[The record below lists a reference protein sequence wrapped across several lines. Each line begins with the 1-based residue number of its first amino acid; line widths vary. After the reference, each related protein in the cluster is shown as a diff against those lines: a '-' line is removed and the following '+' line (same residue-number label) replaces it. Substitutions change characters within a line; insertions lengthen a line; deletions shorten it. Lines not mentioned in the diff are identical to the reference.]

1 MRNMKTQDILLF
13 DQQLSEEEISIQNSA
28 REYCQSEL
36 MPRIL
41 EANRNETFDKNIYKE
56 MGEMGFLGAPITG
69 YGCAGVNYVSYGIIA
84 REIERV
90 DSSYRSLY
98 SVQTSLAMYAIYQF
112 GTEEQKEYYL
122 PEMAKGNLI
131 GCFGLTEPDAGSDP
145 SSMKTN
151 AKKTDNGYVLNGSKT
166 WITNSPIADV
176 LIIWAKDEQGVL
188 RGFIVDRDSKGLTT
202 PTLEGKFSLRAS
214 ITGQIFLD
222 DVFVSE
228 DKLLPEVQSFRGP
241 FSCLNMARYGIAWG
255 SIGAAEFCWNA
266 SLEYT
271 LDRVQFGKPLA
282 SKQLIQKKLADM
294 QSEITLGLQSVLR
307 VGRLID
313 EGKMKPEMISL
324 VKRNNCQKGLDI
336 ARSARDIFGGNGIAD
351 EYHVIRHCM
360 NLEAVNTYEGTSDI
374 HALILGQTQTSIS
387 SF

>member
-1 MRNMKTQDILLF
+1 MTIKDILLF
-13 DQQLSEEEISIQNSA
+13 DDQLTEEELSIKDSA
-28 REYCQSEL
+28 RDYCQDKL

-41 EANRNETFDKNIYKE
+41 EANRNEVFDKEIYQE
-56 MGEMGFLGAPITG
+56 MGQMGFLGAPIDG
-69 YGCAGVNYVSYGIIA
+69 YGCAGVNYVAYGLIA

-90 DSSYRSLY
+90 DSSYRSAY
-98 SVQTSLAMYAIYQF
+98 SVQTSLAMHAIYKF
-112 GTEEQKEYYL
+112 GSEEQKNHYL

-145 SSMKTN
+145 ASMKTT
-151 AKKTDNGYVLNGSKT
+151 AKKTGDGYLLNGSKT

-176 LIIWAKDEQGVL
+176 LIIWAKDEQGIL

-202 PTLEGKFSLRAS
+202 PKLDGKFALRAS
-214 ITGQIFLD
+214 VTGQIFLD
-222 DVFVSE
+222 DVLVGE
-228 DKLLPEVQSFRGP
+228 DKILPEVQSFRGP

-255 SIGAAEFCWNA
+255 ALGAAEFCWNA
-266 SLEYT
+266 SLEYAIE
-271 LDRVQFGKPLA
+271 RVQFDNPLA

-294 QSEITLGLQSVLR
+294 QTEITLGLQTVLR

-313 EGKMKPEMISL
+313 QNQMQPEMISL
-324 VKRNNCQKGLDI
+324 VKRNNCQKALDI
-336 ARSARDIFGGNGIAD
+336 ARTARDIHGGNGIAD
-351 EYHVIRHCM
+351 EYHVIRHAM

-374 HALILGQTQTSIS
+374 HALILGQNQTSIA